1 MAYVIFCLKQYISFL
16 KKSNNRDYKLVNS
29 KVFKNIK
36 KKTPVPSKSRNL
48 GPIGPMPIAA
58 WIFPDGAGVPCV
70 SSPTICQAV
79 GDD

>member
-36 KKTPVPSKSRNL
+36 KIKWLILK
-48 GPIGPMPIAA
+48 I
-58 WIFPDGAGVPCV
+58 V
-70 SSPTICQAV
+70 SLH
-79 GDD
+79 

>member
-36 KKTPVPSKSRNL
+36 KN
-48 GPIGPMPIAA
+48 
-58 WIFPDGAGVPCV
+58 
-70 SSPTICQAV
+70 
-79 GDD
+79 